1 MKSSS
6 GASQPVPVSGA
17 KFGMAAESAAMAG
30 HKAALH
36 KNPAKMARGASPLHV
51 CHSNTDSFIVSP
63 NIPNATP

>member
-1 MKSSS
+1 
-6 GASQPVPVSGA
+6 
-17 KFGMAAESAAMAG
+17 MAAESAAMAG